1 MNKKKLLIITILFSF
16 ILVGCVATK
25 KDNDE
30 EKDTVVSYKCQLV
43 EEDNDTTYLTK
54 IRIYFDEDTITKME
68 IDKITERTRYVDSLK
83 SIYDDFAKK
92 VNKVKGLEMAVAA
105 IDDYKLKQ
113 TLVIDYS
120 KYKKDDMDENT
131 RQVVDEYMKK
141 VVSKAYKSFEIEE
154 VKILEDKA
162 SVTAKIVLGYN
173 PEESSGLSD
182 DTLELVSQYQK
193 DHYDELVEIYTEEG
207 EKAMYKKMY
216 NDLIPIIIG
225 KMQEALESSDPSEE
239 KTVLSLVKVD
249 NKWLVSDL
257 EENRPQAA
265 NTEAKEEAAAAVSTS
280 AQTEYADEDITSE
293 ENTDEG
299 LTADGNAEE
308 GSSAGHT
315 AETGNTSEEAA
326 EAGTTEGETG
336 N

>member
-1 MNKKKLLIITILFSF
+1 MSKKLITALLTVLTVMILTGCSNNKKAVSEAAEGFLNAM
-16 ILVGCVATK
+16 VNNDMDAAAQYAT
-25 KDNDE
+25 
-30 EKDTVVSYKCQLV
+30 
-43 EEDNDTTYLTK
+43 
-54 IRIYFDEDTITKME
+54 
-68 IDKITERTRYVDSLK
+68 
-83 SIYDDFAKK
+83 DDFMKSDT
-92 VNKVKGLEMAVAA
+92 M
-105 IDDYKLKQ
+105 KLMNPEYLAD
-113 TLVIDYS
+113 TFYTAMGVE
-120 KYKKDDMDENT
+120 KDDMDENT

-154 VKILEDKA
+154 IKILEDKA
-162 SVTAKIVLGYN
+162 NVTAKITLGYN

-207 EKAMYKKMY
+207 EKAMYRKMY

-239 KTVLSLVKVD
+239 KTVLSLVKAD
-249 NKWLVSDL
+249 KKWLVSDL

-265 NTEAKEEAAAAVSTS
+265 DPEAKEEAAAAVSTAVQS
-280 AQTEYADEDITSE
+280 ENADEDITSDE
-293 ENTDEG
+293 YSDEG
-299 LTADGNAEE
+299 LTADENAEEGITANEDAEE

>member
-1 MNKKKLLIITILFSF
+1 MSKKLITALLTVLTVMILTGCSNNKKAVSEAAEGFLNAMVSNDMDAAAQY
-16 ILVGCVATK
+16 AT
-25 KDNDE
+25 
-30 EKDTVVSYKCQLV
+30 
-43 EEDNDTTYLTK
+43 
-54 IRIYFDEDTITKME
+54 
-68 IDKITERTRYVDSLK
+68 
-83 SIYDDFAKK
+83 DDFMKSDAMKLMK
-92 VNKVKGLEMAVAA
+92 PDYLADTFYAA
-105 IDDYKLKQ
+105 MG
-113 TLVIDYS
+113 VE
-120 KYKKDDMDENT
+120 KDDMDENT

-265 NTEAKEEAAAAVSTS
+265 NTEAKEEAAAAVSTA
-280 AQTEYADEDITSE
+280 AQTEYADEDITSD

>member
-120 KYKKDDMDENT
+120 KYKKDDMDEIFG
-131 RQVVDEYMKK
+131 DEY
-141 VVSKAYKSFEIEE
+141 SKRMEFSSNKLSYSEFKNELFRQGYTCEEIEE
-154 VKILEDKA
+154 QIEKDDK
-162 SVTAKIVLGYN
+162 
-173 PEESSGLSD
+173 
-182 DTLELVSQYQK
+182 
-193 DHYDELVEIYTEEG
+193 
-207 EKAMYKKMY
+207 
-216 NDLIPIIIG
+216 
-225 KMQEALESSDPSEE
+225 
-239 KTVLSLVKVD
+239 
-249 NKWLVSDL
+249 
-257 EENRPQAA
+257 
-265 NTEAKEEAAAAVSTS
+265 
-280 AQTEYADEDITSE
+280 
-293 ENTDEG
+293 
-299 LTADGNAEE
+299 
-308 GSSAGHT
+308 
-315 AETGNTSEEAA
+315 
-326 EAGTTEGETG
+326 
-336 N
+336 